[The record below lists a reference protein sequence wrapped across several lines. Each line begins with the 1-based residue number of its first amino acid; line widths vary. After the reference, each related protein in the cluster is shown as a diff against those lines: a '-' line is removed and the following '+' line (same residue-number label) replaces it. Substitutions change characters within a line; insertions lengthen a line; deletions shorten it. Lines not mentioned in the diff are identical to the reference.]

1 MSKTLSI
8 AAEPRT
14 AKGSRAV
21 RRIRA
26 EGRIPAVIYGHGQ
39 DTVMLSL
46 SQHDFGGLLRHGGHG
61 LLDVQIGSETESAV
75 IKDVQFDVFGREIL
89 HVDFARISR
98 GERVVVEVAVVL
110 KGTAPGVAE
119 GGVVNWVLHS
129 IDIECPAENIIEQLP
144 INVSGLHLNQALLVK
159 DLQLP
164 EGLKAMQ
171 DPELVVVQV
180 APPHREAEPTE
191 LEAGAAEPELIRREA
206 KADED
211 AEEK

>member
-14 AKGSRAV
+14 DKGSRAV
-21 RRIRA
+21 RRLRA

-39 DTVMLSL
+39 ETLMLSL
-46 SQHDFGGLLRHGGHG
+46 SQHDFSGLLRHGAHG
-61 LLDVQIGSETESAV
+61 LLDVQVGASTESAV

-98 GERVVVEVAVVL
+98 DERVVVEVAIVL

-119 GGVVNWVLHS
+119 GGVVNWLLHS
-129 IDIECPAENIIEQLP
+129 VDVECPAESIIEQLP
-144 INVSGLHLNQALLVK
+144 VNVSGLHLNQALLIK

-171 DPELVVVQV
+171 DGELVVVQV

-191 LEAGAAEPELIRREA
+191 IEVGAAEPELIRREA
-206 KADED
+206 KTDEE
-211 AEEK
+211 AEDK